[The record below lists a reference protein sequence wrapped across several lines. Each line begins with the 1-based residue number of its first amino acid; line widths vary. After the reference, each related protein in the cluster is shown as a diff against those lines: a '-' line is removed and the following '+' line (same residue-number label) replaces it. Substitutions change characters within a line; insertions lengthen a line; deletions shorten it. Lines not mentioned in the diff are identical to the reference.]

1 MTDNKE
7 MRCYECSL
15 CVKDDGQ
22 PYCVMKDL
30 YTNVYSDSVC
40 NKINIKGEY
49 YFNREKKKNE
59 T

>member
-22 PYCVMKDL
+22 SYCVMKDL

-40 NKINIKGEY
+40 DEINIKGEY
-49 YFNREKKKNE
+49 YFNREKKK
-59 T
+59 